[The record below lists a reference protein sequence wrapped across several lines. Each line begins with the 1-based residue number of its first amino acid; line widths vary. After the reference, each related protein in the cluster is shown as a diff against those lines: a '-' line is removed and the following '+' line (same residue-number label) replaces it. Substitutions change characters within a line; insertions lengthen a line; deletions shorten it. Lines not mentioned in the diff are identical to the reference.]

1 MKKKKEKKSANFT
14 DFLNTKNTHLLYPM
28 IGVSIVESKLFREPG
43 KKKKKKKCLFSI
55 KIYVTHKNKTLN
67 LGNRLKMIKS
77 ELDSS
82 NLHSKS
88 NI

>member
-1 MKKKKEKKSANFT
+1 
-14 DFLNTKNTHLLYPM
+14 M
-28 IGVSIVESKLFREPG
+28 IGVSIVESKLFREPE
-43 KKKKKKKCLFSI
+43 KKTKKQKTCRFSI

-67 LGNRLKMIKS
+67 LGNCLKMIKS